1 MLRSLARCFADRPL
15 VRLAIACGALLGLA
29 VRAVASPPF
38 REGRVLVGYVDGV
51 ARGRHARIASAV
63 GATDLGA
70 IGAHTRVLRVRP
82 GREMATIHALRARR
96 DVRYA
101 EPDWIGHA
109 DALPDDPK
117 FGRQWALR
125 NTGAKVFG
133 VAGVPGA
140 DEDAVP
146 AWDVTTG
153 SAAIVVG
160 ITDTGLDYGHPDLV
174 ANVWSNPG
182 GINGCPAGTHGFN
195 VLTGTCDPMDDDT
208 AYNGHGT
215 HVAGII
221 GAAGDNGVGVAGVGW
236 STTLLPVKWL
246 DSHATGSTSS
256 LISALDWLVR
266 AKQAGVPVRVVNDSA
281 TFPGTAYSQALV
293 DEIDVLAANDILL
306 VTAAGNTAE
315 NNDDLAT
322 RRYPCGYMRANEL
335 CVAATD
341 HTDAL
346 WTSSNY
352 GVQTVN
358 LAAPGYAIYSTLRG
372 ATYGYISG
380 GSMAA
385 AEVSGAA
392 ALVLSAADQPAETL
406 RATILQAVDVLP
418 SLAGLVATGGRLNV
432 CNALPGCAATV
443 STTTT
448 TTTRTTSTSTTTPP
462 STVSTSTTT
471 STTTTTAAPA
481 PTTTTTT
488 TVPSAGIALR
498 QSNAAAG
505 SSTPS
510 VATAFPSANAAGS
523 LLIAVVRMST
533 TSQTVAVTDSAGN
546 VYREA
551 VAQTQT
557 ADGHQL
563 HILYAANVV
572 GGPNTVTATFSS
584 VNNRPWLAIYEY
596 GGVRATDP
604 LDQTARAQG
613 SGATPSAG
621 PTGPTSSAN
630 ELVFAATGLPAS
642 YAGTVSAGAGYVL
655 LRQETGG
662 SRAASESGVAAA
674 PGAYTA
680 TFALSAQTSWSA
692 VVATFVG
699 ASSTTTTAGSTS
711 TTTTTTA
718 APAPTT
724 TTTTA
729 PPAGIALRQ
738 SNAAPGSSTQ
748 SVTSA
753 FASANA
759 AGSLVIAVV
768 RMSTTSQTVSVT
780 DSAGNVYREAVA
792 QAQTADG
799 HQMHLFYAAN
809 VTGGPNTVTAT
820 FSSVNNRPWL
830 AIYEYGGVRTT
841 DPLDQTARAQGSSA
855 TPSSGP
861 TGATTTA
868 NELVFAAT
876 GLPASYA
883 STVSAG
889 AGYVLQQQDTGGS
902 RAATESGTAAVPGAY
917 TATFGLGA
925 PTNWTTVVATFAP
938 VP

>member
-1 MLRSLARCFADRPL
+1 MPRSLARRFADPPL
-15 VRLAIACGALLGLA
+15 ARIAIACGVLLSVA

-51 ARGRHARIASAV
+51 AGGRHARIASVV
-63 GATDLGA
+63 GATDVGA

-82 GREMATIHALRARR
+82 GREMATIHALRARH

-117 FGRQWALR
+117 FGRQWALQ

-140 DEDAVP
+140 DEHAVP

-153 SAAIVVG
+153 SPTIVVG
-160 ITDTGLDYGHPDLV
+160 ITDTGLDYGHPDL
-174 ANVWSNPG
+174 AGNVWSNPG

-195 VLTGTCDPMDDDT
+195 VLTGACDPMDDDT
-208 AYNGHGT
+208 TYGGHGT

-221 GAAGDNGVGVAGVGW
+221 GAIGDNGIGVAGVGW
-236 STTLLPVKWL
+236 STMLLPVKWL

-256 LISALDWLVR
+256 LITALDWLVR
-266 AKQAGVPVRVVNDSA
+266 AKQAGVAVRVVNDSA

-293 DEIDVLAANDILL
+293 DEIDVLAANDILF

-341 HTDAL
+341 HTDEL

-372 ATYGYISG
+372 ATYGYVSG

-406 RATILQAVDVLP
+406 RETILQAVDVLP

-448 TTTRTTSTSTTTPP
+448 TTTTRTSTTTP
-462 STVSTSTTT
+462 TSTATT
-471 STTTTTAAPA
+471 VTTTTTTAAPA
-481 PTTTTTT
+481 PTTTTT

-510 VATAFPSANAAGS
+510 VATAFPAANAAGS

-563 HILYAANVV
+563 HIFYAANIV

-596 GGVRATDP
+596 EGVRATDP

-621 PTGPTSSAN
+621 PTGPTASAN

-662 SRAASESGVAAA
+662 SRGAIESGMAPA
-674 PGAYTA
+674 PGSYTA
-680 TFALSAQTSWSA
+680 TFGLSAQTNWSA

-699 ASSTTTTAGSTS
+699 APSTTTTTAGSTS
-711 TTTTTTA
+711 TTTTA

-729 PPAGIALRQ
+729 PPAGIALWQ
-738 SNAAPGSSTQ
+738 SNAAAGSSTRA
-748 SVTSA
+748 VTSA

-780 DSAGNVYREAVA
+780 DSAGNVYRDAVA

-799 HQMHLFYAAN
+799 HQIHIFYAAN

-830 AIYEYGGVRTT
+830 AIYEYGGVRAT
-841 DPLDQTARAQGSSA
+841 DPLDQTAGAQGSSA
-855 TPSSGP
+855 TASSGP

-876 GLPASYA
+876 ALPASYA
-883 STVSAG
+883 GAVSAG
-889 AGYVLQQQDTGGS
+889 AGYVLQRQDTGGS
-902 RAATESGTAAVPGAY
+902 RAATESGTAAVPGSY
-917 TATFGLGA
+917 TATFALGA
-925 PTNWTTVVATFAP
+925 PTNWTAVVATFAP